1 MYKMPKRPFTI
12 YIDILKMQLISKL
25 NYCYVRV
32 KLIKCSCDYI
42 VNEFINKFAIKSNVC
57 LSLLLNKLTAMAL
70 PVLALQLLAI
80 ANITLHRQEAFK
92 SLTQRTVTDQNY
104 DFIVVGG
111 GTAGAVVASRLSE
124 NLKYHVLLIEAG
136 DQESV
141 ETDMPAMYPMDF
153 VSNSGIEYWNYKTVP
168 QTSSL
173 NRQYYIIRGKY
184 LGGCSSINGMI

>member
-25 NYCYVRV
+25 NDCYVRV

-57 LSLLLNKLTAMAL
+57 LSLLLNNLTAMAL

-92 SLTQRTVTDQNY
+92 SLTKRTVTDPAY

-111 GTAGAVVASRLSE
+111 GTAGSVVASRLSE

-141 ETDMPAMYPMDF
+141 ETDIPGMYY
-153 VSNSGIEYWNYKTVP
+153 VTNSGIEYWNYKTVP
-168 QTSSL
+168 QTSLL
-173 NRQYYIIRGKY
+173 NRQCDIIRGKY
-184 LGGCSSINGMI
+184 LGGSSAINGMI